1 VTHHTVW
8 EREKRPCASPRSVAA
23 IFCYM
28 PSPAHGRLPDPHPQS
43 LWSSVADH
51 FISWETSVIFGG
63 KEGRL
68 LTTRAPPALKPA
80 TSGSAAAFQSAK
92 KYHQRP
98 PSPRGSPIELVN
110 SCASSAAS
118 STATS
123 VVAAVATA
131 AIAAGP
137 PPRSPSSATSVRV
150 FFLLCCRLRAAAPR
164 SSPVAPLLS

>member
-1 VTHHTVW
+1 MGNIGDVW
-8 EREKRPCASPRSVAA
+8 VERGQAA
-23 IFCYM
+23 Q
-28 PSPAHGRLPDPHPQS
+28 HPG
-43 LWSSVADH
+43 A
-51 FISWETSVIFGG
+51 
-63 KEGRL
+63 
-68 LTTRAPPALKPA
+68 PALKPA

-164 SSPVAPLLS
+164 SSPVPPLLSKPELTACPSQVCLDRARDSCTCWCHEIVASQAMHTRVKNGLPL

>member
-1 VTHHTVW
+1 MGNIGDVW
-8 EREKRPCASPRSVAA
+8 VER
-23 IFCYM
+23 
-28 PSPAHGRLPDPHPQS
+28 G
-43 LWSSVADH
+43 
-51 FISWETSVIFGG
+51 
-63 KEGRL
+63 L
-68 LTTRAPPALKPA
+68 LSTQAPPALKPA

-164 SSPVAPLLS
+164 SSPVPPLLACPSQVCLDRARDSCTCWCHEIVASQAMHTRVKNGLPL